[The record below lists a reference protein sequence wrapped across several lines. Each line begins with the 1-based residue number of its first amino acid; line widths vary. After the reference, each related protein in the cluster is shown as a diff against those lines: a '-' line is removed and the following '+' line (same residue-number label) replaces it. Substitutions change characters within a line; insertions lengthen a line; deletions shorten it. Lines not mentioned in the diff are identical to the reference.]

1 MDSRRIQ
8 DLRWRPYLDR
18 LPFDH
23 MMPQELP
30 LWRRFIR
37 LQDDR
42 FTEIVY
48 DVHVG
53 AGATITFTKDPV
65 VVAWAK
71 HLTQLRI
78 DVLGR
83 RSSQLTVVEVRRFPG
98 LASFGQV
105 LGYATLFRRDFH
117 YTGVLR
123 KLLVCEF
130 ITDDLRWLAR
140 RARVEVVVVPLE
152 V

>member
-1 MDSRRIQ
+1 
-8 DLRWRPYLDR
+8 
-18 LPFDH
+18 

-37 LQDDR
+37 LQPDR
-42 FTEIVY
+42 FKEIVY

-53 AGATITFTKDPV
+53 VGAAITFTKDPAV
-65 VVAWAK
+65 LQWAK

-83 RSSQLTVVEVRRFPG
+83 RKSQLTVVEVRRFPG

-105 LGYATLFRRDFH
+105 LGYATLFRRDFN

-130 ITDDLRWLAR
+130 ITDDLRWLAT
-140 RARVEVVVVPLE
+140 RARVEVVAVPPE
-152 V
+152 VPA